1 MQGKCSVPCFHATA
15 SDEELSRAWRAG
27 DQAAGSALVSR
38 HDVAV
43 RRFLERRLGSD
54 TDDTAQEVWTAVS
67 STIHRYQGRS
77 SFRTW
82 LFAIANNHVRV
93 AYRSQD
99 RTRKIQAL
107 AQDLLAPPKHDPW
120 DVCCRRQTLHRLAA
134 GLLALPRPL
143 QRVLALY
150 YFEQQP
156 AAEVGRWLT
165 IPENTVRSRVRRARE
180 LLAEAL
186 GDPASDGPATAACD
200 PIQAWLGSIAAE
212 MAPQPLHHAA

>member
-1 MQGKCSVPCFHATA
+1 MPGFDATA
-15 SDEELSRAWRAG
+15 SDEELSRAWQAG
-27 DQAAGSALVSR
+27 DQAAGSALISR
-38 HDVAV
+38 HHGAV
-43 RRFLERRLGSD
+43 RRFLDRRLGGD
-54 TDDTAQEVWTAVS
+54 TDDTMQEIWTAVS

-107 AQDLLAPPKHDPW
+107 AQDLLEPQKHDPS
-120 DVCCRRQTLHRLAA
+120 DVCSRRQTLHRLAA
-134 GLLALPRPL
+134 GLVALPRPL
-143 QRVLALY
+143 QQVLALY
-150 YFEQQP
+150 YFERQP
-156 AAEVGRWLT
+156 AAAVGRCLT

-186 GDPASDGPATAACD
+186 SDPASNQPDETAARD
-200 PIQAWLGSIAAE
+200 PIRSWLGSITAE
-212 MAPQPLHHAA
+212 IAEQPLHRAA